1 MNDKVFTK
9 ETKHIDP
16 DKLKY
21 LFYVFDTET
30 TCLEPMAKN
39 FVFGVVFGYKY
50 KRVIYSVEDFQEEF
64 KKRRYENKFVFA
76 HNAEF
81 DLMTIYG
88 NIYINLDHSA
98 IFNGGFIQAK
108 KDKVIFA
115 DSMNLFSR
123 MSVAKIGS
131 MINLDKMINTKV
143 KTEGLTKENITEEDI
158 LYCETDCKIIWIALR
173 RLFES
178 VGNIKTTLPSL
189 ALFDFRKNYLKNDIY
204 IDSKVY
210 DFYDSYYG
218 GRCEAFKIG
227 SVNAKVYDIN
237 SMYPYA
243 MKNTIFPD
251 PSHLKKIEKPGIKGL
266 MKFLRLYEG
275 LAKVK
280 VFHKDH
286 FFGFLPVKIKID
298 NSEKLIFPVGTFET
312 IVNFNE
318 LRFAIDSGIVDIL
331 DCEYLIYGNRVKS
344 PFIDYVNDLYDK
356 KETAKDILSR
366 TMYKLRLNALYGKF
380 GQKTKYITTYYEDF
394 PLNEVKKLKEE
405 NKYFQVKP
413 FNLKRKDCFL
423 ITENDKP
430 EHGFFSIPVF
440 ASYITSE
447 ARVLLLSNL
456 LLNLNN
462 NPVYCDTDSIFLEG
476 EFFGSLG
483 NELGEFKKEEKR
495 IIEVLGLKN
504 YVYENTEGQ
513 IFRVLK
519 GVSKFAKKE
528 EITEELETGIKKP
541 EVYNVKKYYKTLQAL
556 RQNKQAGQSFTM
568 IKVIKRKYNK
578 RRIDITGKTKP
589 LILPLK
595 IDNTMKN
602 KEPESFY
609 EAVLMFFVRGG
620 KVKKSE
626 IINHITG
633 NSPKTLRLYKWLYS
647 ENAGISFDTFNE
659 RVPDHLAVSY
669 PIEEVTY
676 ILTKFYRISD
686 MKKELKRINYKNVY
700 SGDYDNMEIFP
711 DETIKTPF

>member
-1 MNDKVFTK
+1 MSDKVFTK

-50 KRVIYSVEDFQEEF
+50 KRVIYTVEDFQQEF
-64 KKRRYENKFVFA
+64 TKKRYQGKFVFA

-81 DLMTIYG
+81 DLTTIYG
-88 NIYINLDHSA
+88 NIYKNLDHSA

-131 MINLDKMINTKV
+131 MLNLDKMVNIKV
-143 KTEGLTKENITEEDI
+143 KSEGLTKENLTDEDI

-189 ALFDFRKNYLKNDIY
+189 AIFDFRKNYLKNDIY
-204 IDSKVY
+204 INSRVY

-218 GRCEAFKIG
+218 GRCEAFFIG
-227 SVNAKVYDIN
+227 KVNSDVYDIN
-237 SMYPYA
+237 SMYPYS

-251 PSHLKKIEKPGIKGL
+251 PSHLKKIENPGLKGL
-266 MKFLRLYEG
+266 MKYLKLYEG
-275 LAKVK
+275 LAKIKVK
-280 VFHKDH
+280 HKDH
-286 FFGFLPVKIKID
+286 FLGFLPVKIKID
-298 NSEKLIFPVGTFET
+298 QSEKLIFPVGIFET

-318 LRFAIDSGIVDIL
+318 LRFALDYDIIEIL
-331 DCEYLIYGNRVKS
+331 DCEYMIYGNRIKS

-356 KETAKDILSR
+356 KEKAKDILSR
-366 TMYKLRLNALYGKF
+366 TMFKLRLNALYGKF

-405 NKYFQVKP
+405 NKYFQIKP

-430 EHGFFSIPVF
+430 EHGFFSIPLF
-440 ASYITSE
+440 SSYITSE
-447 ARVLLLSNL
+447 ARIYLLKHL

-462 NPVYCDTDSIFLEG
+462 DLVYCDTDSIFLNN
-476 EFFGSLG
+476 EFIGLIG
-483 NELGEFKKEEKR
+483 NDLGEFKKEEKKV
-495 IIEVLGLKN
+495 IEIQGLKN
-504 YVYENTEGQ
+504 YVYENTNGQ

-519 GVSKFAKKE
+519 GVNRFAKKE
-528 EITEELETGIKKP
+528 DITNEMETFNAKP
-541 EVYNVKKYYKTLQAL
+541 EVYNIKKYYKTLQAL
-556 RQNKQAGQSFTM
+556 RHNKQAGQSFTM

-578 RRIDITGKTKP
+578 RRIDISGKTKP
-589 LILPLK
+589 LILPFK
-595 IDNTMKN
+595 IDKSMKN

-626 IINHITG
+626 IINYITG
-633 NSPKTLRLYKWLYS
+633 NSPKTLKLYKWLYS
-647 ENAGISFDTFNE
+647 VNEGISFDTFNE
-659 RVPDHLAVSY
+659 RVPDHLAVNY
-669 PIEEVTY
+669 PVEEVVY

-686 MKKELKRINYKNVY
+686 MKKELKRINYKNIY
-700 SGDYDNMEIFP
+700 SGDYDNMEVFS
-711 DETIKTPF
+711 ENNEQTPF